1 LQFITLA
8 SNTIQVADQAPA
20 TLPATGFLW
29 CDCPY
34 DEARH
39 WVDSV
44 QTLTGINFF
53 EDHLFDAENPNHPSY
68 FDSTHRYEMI
78 VFRGL
83 DMKLPS
89 NRPATGSANGSAN
102 GSPAGSAASEA
113 SVQRRN
119 INDEV
124 LPLQAIRVKTVPSV
138 FFLMPGCLVTVRPTN
153 SAVLNSLKERVL
165 AGVANKQRLP
175 SSPEELM
182 LRMLNVMV
190 DRYLDLRQP
199 LSDQLEYWQHQLLN
213 PRKPFRDWMLLLEAR
228 SEARKLEQLCEEQLD
243 AIQEWRDERL
253 EHDAAQARQEAHG
266 LAGNDPSEVNAL
278 PGISSL
284 PALSD
289 SLQVRASDVVEHIQ
303 RVLSHARRLEDSVE
317 SAVQLHFSAT
327 THRTNEI
334 IRTLTTITAVFMP
347 LTLITG
353 IFGMNFES
361 IPGLHSPFGFWL
373 TMAGMLIIVLVML
386 VMFRRKH
393 FLMRSST
400 GRSRVAG
407 G

>member
-1 LQFITLA
+1 MC
-8 SNTIQVADQAPA
+8 SSD
-20 TLPATGFLW
+20 
-29 CDCPY
+29 
-34 DEARH
+34 
-39 WVDSV
+39 
-44 QTLTGINFF
+44 
-53 EDHLFDAENPNHPSY
+53 
-68 FDSTHRYEMI
+68 
-78 VFRGL
+78 L
-83 DMKLPS
+83 D
-89 NRPATGSANGSAN
+89 
-102 GSPAGSAASEA
+102 
-113 SVQRRN
+113 
-119 INDEV
+119 DV

-138 FFLMPGCLVTVRPTN
+138 FFLMPGCLVTVRPTH

-266 LAGNDPSEVNAL
+266 LSGNDALEANAL
-278 PGISSL
+278 PGVSSL

-373 TMAGMLIIVLVML
+373 TMAAMLIIVLVML

-400 GRSRVAG
+400 GRSRAAG

>member
-1 LQFITLA
+1 MQFITIT
-8 SNTIQVADQAPA
+8 SRTIQVSDTVPGA
-20 TLPATGFLW
+20 LPASGFVW

-34 DEARH
+34 DQARQ
-39 WVDSV
+39 WVDSI
-44 QTLTGINFF
+44 QQLTGVNFF
-53 EDHLFDAENPNHPSY
+53 EDHLFDAENPSHPSY

-89 NRPATGSANGSAN
+89 SRT
-102 GSPAGSAASEA
+102 PAGSTASEDTG
-113 SVQRRN
+113 SHRDTR
-119 INDEV
+119 DEI
-124 LPLQAIRVKTVPSV
+124 LPLQALRVKTLPTV
-138 FFLMPGCLVTVRPTN
+138 FFLMPGCLVTVRPPN
-153 SAVLNSLKERVL
+153 NVVLNALKERVL
-165 AGVANKQRLP
+165 ATVTNKQRLP
-175 SSPEELM
+175 ASPEELM
-182 LRMLNVMV
+182 LRMLNVLV
-190 DRYLDLRQP
+190 DRFLDLRQP

-253 EHDAAQARQEAHG
+253 EHDAALAKHEAISAPG
-266 LAGNDPSEVNAL
+266 SDESDLIGAPGVAG
-278 PGISSL
+278 L

-289 SLQVRASDVVEHIQ
+289 ALQVRASDVVEHIQ

-334 IRTLTTITAVFMP
+334 IRTLTTITAIFMP

-373 TMAGMLIIVLVML
+373 TMAAMMVIVLVML
-386 VMFRRKH
+386 VLFRRKH
-393 FLMRSST
+393 FLMRSSS
-400 GRSRVAG
+400 GRSRSAG

>member
-1 LQFITLA
+1 VQFITLA
-8 SNTIQVADQAPA
+8 ANTIQVTDQAPTA
-20 TLPATGFLW
+20 LPVSGFLW

-34 DEARH
+34 DQARL
-39 WVDSV
+39 WVDSI
-44 QTLTGINFF
+44 QSLTGIQFF
-53 EDHLFDAENPNHPSY
+53 DDHLFDAENPNHPSY
-68 FDSTHRYEMI
+68 FDSTQRYEMI

-89 NRPATGSANGSAN
+89 NRIAT
-102 GSPAGSAASEA
+102 GSAASETTG
-113 SVQRRN
+113 RRRDVN
-119 INDEV
+119 EDV
-124 LPLQAIRVKTVPSV
+124 LPLQAIRVKTQPSV

-153 SAVLNSLKERVL
+153 SAVLNTLKERVL
-165 AGVANKQRLP
+165 ASVANKQRQP
-175 SSPEELM
+175 ASPEELM

-253 EHDAAQARQEAHG
+253 EHDAAQAKLDATSANNTSSASSDEPA
-266 LAGNDPSEVNAL
+266 DCNAP
-278 PGISSL
+278 PGVSSL

-334 IRTLTTITAVFMP
+334 IRTLTTITAIFMP

-353 IFGMNFES
+353 IFGMNFDA

-373 TMAGMLIIVLVML
+373 TMAGMLVIVLVML
-386 VMFRRKH
+386 IMFRRKH

-400 GRSRVAG
+400 GRSRVPG
-407 G
+407 S